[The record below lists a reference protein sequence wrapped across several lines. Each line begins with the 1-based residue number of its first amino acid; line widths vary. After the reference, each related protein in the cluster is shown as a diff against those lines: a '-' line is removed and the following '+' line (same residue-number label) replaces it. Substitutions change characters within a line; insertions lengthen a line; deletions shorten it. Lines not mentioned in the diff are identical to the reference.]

1 MSTLKTN
8 NIQHV
13 DRSEPSILINT
24 DGSVNI
30 AGTMTYEDVTNV
42 DSVGII
48 TARRGI
54 VVSGISTLVDVSARN
69 ITGVAGTFSG
79 SITAQ
84 NSASIYLS
92 DQIIHAG
99 DVNTKI
105 RFPAD
110 DTITAETGGSER
122 IRINSSGN
130 IGLGG
135 QTSPGA
141 LLHLQDLSAHGY
153 ELKLGGNAITFN
165 RTSLSYIDQFN
176 DTGSLVFRVT
186 SNYTEALRIL
196 SNGDVTTTG
205 ATFDRQNAG
214 FTARKG
220 DAVQITRA
228 GGTPLEINRTG
239 TDGQMI
245 SFFDDNVQEAAIAIS
260 GGSLTFGTP
269 NASSPRMSI
278 TSSGRVGINE
288 TSPDQLLHIKDS
300 NPFLELE
307 GTAGSS
313 GDTGIFINA
322 NGNHWLVR
330 ADNNSS
336 ANTFSI
342 KDGDTSSSTHRL
354 TVAAGSGNVT
364 VETGNLVIGTSGKG
378 IAFGVNTDQ
387 GETNT
392 STRLDDYEE
401 GTWTPHFEIET
412 RPASDS
418 PVDGVQGRYVKVGNV
433 VTCHYQLSCQ
443 GTPSERST
451 ARAWEIQGF
460 PYTSVDG
467 NTGGQMGGNQRVT
480 GYETATYG
488 PDGYFVFRLFNN
500 TTYGRL
506 EFIESNY
513 NGTRNAS
520 PMMTNNAQVLG
531 VITYQTI

>member
-122 IRINSSGN
+122 VRINSSGN

-141 LLHLQDLSAHGY
+141 LLHLQDLTAHGY
-153 ELKLGGNAITFN
+153 ELKLGGNAVTFN

-176 DTGSLVFRVT
+176 DTGSLVFRMT

-205 ATFDRQNAG
+205 AAFDRQNAG

-260 GGSLTFGTP
+260 SGSLVFGTP
-269 NASSPRMSI
+269 NADSERLRI

-288 TSPDQLLHIKDS
+288 NSPDNIVHIKDS
-300 NPFLELE
+300 NPFVEIE
-307 GTAGSS
+307 GTSNS
-313 GDTGIFINA
+313 GDAGIFINA
-322 NGNHWLVR
+322 GANHWLIR
-330 ADNNSS
+330 ADNYTSPNSF
-336 ANTFSI
+336 TI
-342 KDGDTSSSTHRL
+342 KDGTPASSTHRL
-354 TVAAGSGNVT
+354 GVAAGTGNVT
-364 VETGNLVIGTSGKG
+364 LHTGNLVVGTSGKG
-378 IAFGVNTDQ
+378 IDFSANTDQ
-387 GETNT
+387 GET
-392 STRLDDYEE
+392 STATLLDDYEE

-433 VTCHYQLSCQ
+433 VTCHYQLSLN

-467 NTGGQMGGNQRVT
+467 NSGGQMGGNQRVT

-488 PDGYFVFRLFNN
+488 PDGYFVLRLFNN

-520 PMMTNNAQVLG
+520 PMMLDNAQVIG
-531 VITYQTI
+531 TITYQTI